1 MVRVYLLEAQFPE
14 VSGVERLFGM
24 LDLDLEGKF
33 VAIKV
38 HMGELRNVTYVK
50 PFYVRKVVEMVRG
63 CGGEPFVTDTTTLY
77 GQMRANALGYYK
89 VAAAHGFVAE
99 HLGCPVLIADGLR
112 GEDGVLVR
120 IEGGAGAETEL
131 KEIEVARLIYES
143 DAMVVV
149 SHATGHGAAAFG
161 GALKNVGMGC
171 VTKRGKAAQHEVTKP
186 LLDRERCDGCGR
198 CAKHCAY
205 NAIREDFEV
214 DTEKCVGCGLCIGVC
229 PRGARY
235 TTREM
240 KERLQRRIAEAA
252 CGVLRKFDTVAF
264 LNFLIDVTGACDCAA
279 TLPPLC
285 RNIGVLASEDPVAID
300 KCSIDLI
307 REAAGRDVFAGFG
320 VDPEVQ
326 VRHAAALGLGS
337 PEYELVRI

>member
-1 MVRVYLLEAQFPE
+1 MARVYLLEAQFPE
-14 VSGVERLFGM
+14 VSGIEKLFSK
-24 LDLDLEGKF
+24 LDLDLDGKF

-50 PFYVRKVVEMVRG
+50 PFYVRKVVEMVRE

-77 GQMRANALGYYK
+77 GLMRADALGYYK

-120 IEGGAGAETEL
+120 IEANAETEL

-149 SHATGHGAAAFG
+149 SHATGHGATAFG

-186 LLDRERCDGCGR
+186 LFDRERCDGCGR

-205 NAIREDFEV
+205 NAIRDDFEI
-214 DTEKCVGCGLCIGVC
+214 DMEKCVGCGLCIGLC
-229 PRGARY
+229 RQGARF

-240 KERLQRRIAEAA
+240 KESLQRRIAEAA
-252 CGVLRKFDTVAF
+252 CGVLRKFDDVAF
-264 LNFLIDVTGACDCAA
+264 LNFLVDVTEACDCAA

-285 RNIGVLASEDPVAID
+285 RNIGVLASKDPVAID

-307 REAAGRDVFAGFG
+307 RKAAGRDVFASFD

-337 PEYELVRI
+337 LEYELVQI